1 MFEYQIRRTF
11 HGAGKRAI
19 LVLILVFIIRISF
32 GVVPPLTKNDNENGW
47 IKKIVEKLEVGDYFL
62 TTDHDGNLLITGCF
76 INKSI
81 FDNKA
86 LVSIGNYDIFVAKYN
101 KSGTLLWLQQAG
113 GRDFDMANIIS
124 SDTLGNVYITGYFT
138 GACFFDNY
146 VVKSRAQRNAFSAK
160 YSKDGKF
167 QWVKAE
173 GAEVYGE
180 VTTAKRK
187 KILSKR

>member
-1 MFEYQIRRTF
+1 MSDYNNKSHIRVRNLLVLL
-11 HGAGKRAI
+11 
-19 LVLILVFIIRISF
+19 LVLISCIFFSF
-32 GVVPPLTKNDNENGW
+32 TPPPENEENDVGW
-47 IKKIVEKLEVGDYFL
+47 IKKIVAGLDIGDYFI

-160 YSKDGKF
+160 YNKDGKF